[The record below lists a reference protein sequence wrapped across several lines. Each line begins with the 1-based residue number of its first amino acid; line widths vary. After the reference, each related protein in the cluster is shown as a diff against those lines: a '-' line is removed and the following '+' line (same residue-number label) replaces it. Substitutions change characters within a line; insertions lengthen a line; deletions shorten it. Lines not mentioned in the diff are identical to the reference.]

1 MTAAEAK
8 DVMREVAGEIS
19 EEMGWTTGEGGA
31 AGGEGA
37 GRTNAGVRDRHRGG
51 PGGRVLAAR
60 GSRGPVRAWRIQRR
74 GQELMGR
81 ISLPSSHVRLAHEP
95 HSVVGVLSA
104 LTYPKKWTILER
116 GPLTLEPTA
125 GLSNFMSI
133 P

>member
-1 MTAAEAK
+1 MTAVEAK
-8 DVMREVAGEIS
+8 DVMREAAGEIS

-95 HSVVGVLSA
+95 HSVVGVKC
-104 LTYPKKWTILER
+104 TYISEKRTILER

-125 GLSNFMSI
+125 GLSDVMSI

>member
-31 AGGEGA
+31 AGGEAGEEGA

-60 GSRGPVRAWRIQRR
+60 GSRGPVRA
-74 GQELMGR
+74 
-81 ISLPSSHVRLAHEP
+81 
-95 HSVVGVLSA
+95 
-104 LTYPKKWTILER
+104 
-116 GPLTLEPTA
+116 
-125 GLSNFMSI
+125 
-133 P
+133 